1 MSTSNSNKLLKLKR
15 KRGNGITETTGNNQK
30 SNKQKTSKQKK
41 SADNQKLETESI
53 DSGDFE
59 DEENIEGTK
68 QENSL
73 GQLTKNFLQYI
84 KKKGSDKININDL
97 VNDLSVKKRRIYD
110 ITNVLQGIGFIE
122 KNGKNEINWIK
133 GYKDHKGDSNSLP
146 SNYITNYNN
155 LKIELENLKKENQE
169 IEEKLNKFKEEFNL
183 LSVKLDFSKYG
194 YITFDDISNLSKN
207 DGLDFIIVK
216 AGKGTVINVI
226 DDEESKR
233 AYSKIKI
240 QMENGKIQK
249 NEKLLSTLENTHHIF
264 FTSKD
269 EKLKIFRVE
278 KGEIKETVKSQQF
291 GAENNN
297 NNTKKDNDELFNK
310 NFIYNNNKNN
320 YEIKGLKSKE
330 YSEKESNIKSSII
343 NEVENKG
350 QSNVF
355 NFDQSF
361 YLNNYKENKDNINN
375 GNNNKNNNKQVFTF
389 ENELQN

>member
-1 MSTSNSNKLLKLKR
+1 MSASNSNKLLKLKR
-15 KRGNGITETTGNNQK
+15 KRGNGISENSVNNQR

-41 SADNQKLETESI
+41 STDKQKLESESI
-53 DSGDFE
+53 DSGDF
-59 DEENIEGTK
+59 DDGENIEGTK

-84 KKKGSDKININDL
+84 KKKESAKININDL

-133 GYKDHKGDSNSLP
+133 GYKNNKGDLSSLP
-146 SNYITNYNN
+146 SNYITDYNN

-169 IEEKLNKFKEEFNL
+169 IDEKLNKFKEEFNL
-183 LSVKLDFSKYG
+183 LSVKQDFSKYG

-216 AGKGTVINVI
+216 AAKGTVINVI

-233 AYSKIKI
+233 AYSKIKT

-269 EKLKIFRVE
+269 EKLKIYRVD
-278 KGEIKETVKSQQF
+278 KGEIKETVKSHQF

-297 NNTKKDNDELFNK
+297 NANK
-310 NFIYNNNKNN
+310 NNNDLFKKNLIYNNNCQ
-320 YEIKGLKSKE
+320 IKSLRNKE
-330 YSEKESNIKSSII
+330 NTEKESIMKNSIL
-343 NEVENKG
+343 NEIENKN
-350 QSNVF
+350 QANIF
-355 NFDQSF
+355 NFDQSIF
-361 YLNNYKENKDNINN
+361 MKNSNENKFNINN
-375 GNNNKNNNKQVFTF
+375 DNNSNNNNNKQMFTF

>member
-1 MSTSNSNKLLKLKR
+1 MSASNSNKLLKLKR
-15 KRGNGITETTGNNQK
+15 KRGNGISENSGNNQR

-41 SADNQKLETESI
+41 STDKQKLESESI
-53 DSGDFE
+53 DSGDF
-59 DEENIEGTK
+59 DDGENIEGTK

-84 KKKGSDKININDL
+84 KKKESAKININDL

-133 GYKDHKGDSNSLP
+133 GYKNNKGDLSSLP
-146 SNYITNYNN
+146 SNYITDYNN

-169 IEEKLNKFKEEFNL
+169 IDEKLNKFKEEFNL
-183 LSVKLDFSKYG
+183 LSVKQDFSKYG

-216 AGKGTVINVI
+216 AAKGTVINVI

-233 AYSKIKI
+233 AYSKIKT

-269 EKLKIFRVE
+269 EKLKIYRVD
-278 KGEIKETVKSQQF
+278 KGEIKETVKSHQF

-297 NNTKKDNDELFNK
+297 NANK
-310 NFIYNNNKNN
+310 NNNDLFKKNLIYNNNCQ
-320 YEIKGLKSKE
+320 IKSLRNKE
-330 YSEKESNIKSSII
+330 NTEKESIMKNSIL
-343 NEVENKG
+343 NEIENKN
-350 QSNVF
+350 QANIF
-355 NFDQSF
+355 NFDQSIF
-361 YLNNYKENKDNINN
+361 M
-375 GNNNKNNNKQVFTF
+375 KN
-389 ENELQN
+389 